1 MANPFYTQ
9 NNGMINNQANNTAFM
24 QQFKNIFNSLKN
36 SQNPNAL
43 INQMIQQNPQM
54 AQTLNMFRG
63 QNVNYEKVFRDL
75 CQQRGLDADF
85 IIKNIMG

>member
-1 MANPFYTQ
+1 MPNPFYTQ
-9 NNGMINNQANNTAFM
+9 NNMNNANYVNQLKST
-24 QQFKNIFNSLKN
+24 FNALRN

-54 AQTLNMFRG
+54 AQTLNMFKG
-63 QNVNYEKVFRDL
+63 QNVNYEQVFRNL
-75 CQQRGLDADF
+75 CAQRGLDADY